1 MLSLCFGTF
10 GFYKEQ
16 LQKLLF
22 GLNHNLFSTQQQMNI
37 IKEVKS
43 FGKQSNNT
51 INVSQAMQI
60 TPKLF

>member
-1 MLSLCFGTF
+1 MLSLCLGTF

-22 GLNHNLFSTQQQMNI
+22 GLNHNLFSTHQQMNI

-43 FGKQSNNT
+43 FTEIKKQST
-51 INVSQAMQI
+51 TQSI
-60 TPKLF
+60 

>member
-10 GFYKEQ
+10 GFYKGQ

-22 GLNHNLFSTQQQMNI
+22 GLNPNLFSTQQQMNI

-43 FGKQSNNT
+43 FIEMKN
-51 INVSQAMQI
+51 
-60 TPKLF
+60 